1 MNPASPPRARP
12 PKRRRLRG
20 RPALRVG
27 FFGSEGSYSSF
38 AAGKRFAT
46 EGAATLPYP
55 FMADLIRDLTS
66 NELDAAVVPIEN
78 SIGGWVVDI
87 LDLIH
92 SDGYRQ
98 GGFRV
103 VEELTIPIVISLVGH
118 TSIERAERLYTHRY
132 SIRCARDWLH
142 HTRPDIAVVEVHN
155 TAEAAAQAARDRG
168 SVAFAHRSAA
178 LQRGL
183 PILIDEVPVREG
195 NATRFFVVARR
206 ALSRRR
212 PTKTALLFTL
222 RDRPGALHHALG
234 VFARERLN
242 LTRLHSHPLDAGLNA
257 YSFFAEI
264 DASAKGTAMRAALG
278 KLERYAESLE
288 IVGSF
293 PVVSV

>member
-1 MNPASPPRARP
+1 MNTPPTAPQRHLRPRGSRARA
-12 PKRRRLRG
+12 
-20 RPALRVG
+20 ALRIG
-27 FFGSEGSYSSF
+27 YFGAEGSYSSF
-38 AAGKRFAT
+38 AAGKRFAPT
-46 EGAATLPYP
+46 GATTLPYP
-55 FMADLIRDLTS
+55 FMADLIRDLS
-66 NELDAAVVPIEN
+66 SGQLDAAVVPIEN

-92 SDGYRQ
+92 SEGYRR

-118 TSIERAERLYTHRY
+118 SSIDRAERLYTHRY
-132 SIRCARDWLH
+132 SIRCARDWLRRN
-142 HTRPDIAVVEVHN
+142 RPDISVVEVHN
-155 TAEAAAQAARDRG
+155 TAEAAAQAARDRR

-222 RDRPGALHHALG
+222 RDRPGALHRALG

-264 DASAKGTAMRAALG
+264 DSPANGPAMRAALER
-278 KLERYAESLE
+278 LERHAESLE

-293 PVVSV
+293 PVVGV